1 LSLGRAT
8 RSVTADSSKNTV
20 TAPTDA
26 AYSLAA
32 AVPSVVWMLASATW
46 SLDGVAS
53 ITLAPSSEILPPHLR
68 NGILQVWLELGGN
81 GVALSFAP
89 LMLMIRHAF
98 RLPAWR
104 CRLVQALIAGTVAA
118 AAAVGLVS
126 FGIWQEW
133 FISGLFV
140 TAAVVVL
147 AARQS
152 AASASGV
159 ASSDKRRG
167 RA

>member
-1 LSLGRAT
+1 MIGWGL
-8 RSVTADSSKNTV
+8 DS
-20 TAPTDA
+20 APRLPGGAAPAIIRHCDA
-26 AYSLAA
+26 AQQ
-32 AVPSVVWMLASATW
+32 PT
-46 SLDGVAS
+46 GVA
-53 ITLAPSSEILPPHLR
+53 LSSEILPPHPH
-68 NGILQVWLELGGN
+68 NVILQVWLELGGI

-89 LMLMIRHAF
+89 LLLMIRHAF

-140 TAAVVVL
+140 TAVVVVL

-152 AASASGV
+152 AAPASGV
-159 ASSDKRRG
+159 PSSDKGRG